1 MIPSATPAM
10 VAICASCVVIG
21 AVALYIVSLVLSSIG
36 RSKRKPTR
44 QSQKRASIMD
54 RVGTMN
60 IILVIVGV
68 MLLWFTLKMIDLFE
82 QYGMIP
88 DTLVNCVFVCLG
100 GECGILGW
108 IKTTKEKYRDRSWQK
123 EDEQA
128 IRKAAQ
134 AAELEHTKEE
144 PMG

>member
-1 MIPSATPAM
+1 MPSVTPPIVVM
-10 VAICASCVVIG
+10 CASCVVIG
-21 AVALYIVSLVLSSIG
+21 AVALYIVSMLLSGIG
-36 RSKRKPTR
+36 RTKRKRIR
-44 QSQKRASIMD
+44 QAQKQGSIID

-68 MLLWFTLKMIDLFE
+68 MLLLFTLKMIDLFE
-82 QYGMIP
+82 QYGTIP

-108 IKTTKEKYRDRSWQK
+108 IKTTKEKYRDRSWK
-123 EDEQA
+123 KADEEA
-128 IRKAAQ
+128 AGKAAQ
-134 AAELEHTKEE
+134 GEE